1 MTIVNAQQ
9 ELLVPSQNYKKYDS
23 ELIKALIPEGFNQFW
38 LLKKPSMFMYQDVS
52 LVFQYQTMKLT
63 LRKTR
68 SPKENEPSI
77 VIDKYELKLNK
88 EQADAIYSLFTA
100 AVYSSSLLA
109 DASILDG
116 ETYTFGAYPDAAE
129 IIPYYKGSN
138 GYHLTEIADMLC
150 ECVQTNN
157 LERINDNLKDIKD
170 LTDKFVER
178 YPCKP
183 SEDSAIR
190 FHHGTYQVKGKSMGL
205 DF

>member
-23 ELIKALIPEGFNQFW
+23 ELVKALIPEGFNQFW
-38 LLKKPSMFMYQDVS
+38 LLKKPSMFMYQDES

-138 GYHLTEIADMLC
+138 GYHLTQIADMLC

>member
-1 MTIVNAQQ
+1 VNAQQ

-23 ELIKALIPEGFNQFW
+23 ELVKALIPEGFNQFW
-38 LLKKPSMFMYQDVS
+38 LLKKPSMFLYQDES
-52 LVFQYQTMKLT
+52 LVCQYQTMKLT

-138 GYHLTEIADMLC
+138 GYHLTQIADMLC

-183 SEDSAIR
+183 SENSAIR
-190 FHHGTYQVKGKSMGL
+190 FHHSTYQVKGKSMGL

>member
-1 MTIVNAQQ
+1 
-9 ELLVPSQNYKKYDS
+9 
-23 ELIKALIPEGFNQFW
+23 
-38 LLKKPSMFMYQDVS
+38 
-52 LVFQYQTMKLT
+52 MKLT

-138 GYHLTEIADMLC
+138 GYHLTQIADMLC

-183 SEDSAIR
+183 SENSAIR
-190 FHHGTYQVKGKSMGL
+190 FHHSTYQVKGKSMGL

>member
-23 ELIKALIPEGFNQFW
+23 ELVKALIPEGFNQFW